1 MSLRQRYLNIL
12 TGIIPAGLVGAS
24 LLLGSATPVAANLET
39 AGGSAA
45 AARVSERLA
54 AIREAVSD
62 VAGPAAKAGPQLA
75 WWGNGGWRNGGVRWR
90 NGGSWRNGGWGNG
103 WRNGGWHNGWNNFWR
118 NW

>member
-24 LLLGSATPVAANLET
+24 LLLGSATPVAANRET
-39 AGGSAA
+39 AGGAAA

-54 AIREAVSD
+54 AVREAVSD
-62 VAGPAAKAGPQLA
+62 VAGPGAKAEPQLA
-75 WWGNGGWRNGGVRWR
+75 WWGNVGWGRPGWRNGGWRNVGWR
-90 NGGSWRNGGWGNG
+90 NGG